1 MKNIFFV
8 ALAIVCSSAT
18 ISAQSKAPKE
28 VETAFYSKFPKATKI
43 KWDKESTTEYE
54 ASFTENNVKHS
65 ANFSIKGEWLET
77 ESPTTFALLPEKV
90 QNSFNTAHK
99 GVKVKAVAKIENSSM
114 KLFMKLK

>member
-28 VETAFYSKFPKATKI
+28 VETAFYSKFPKATKV
-43 KWDKESTTEYE
+43 KWDKENATEYE

-65 ANFSIKGEWLET
+65 ALDVRYIVLSII
-77 ESPTTFALLPEKV
+77 
-90 QNSFNTAHK
+90 TAK
-99 GVKVKAVAKIENSSM
+99 KRKFVRNM
-114 KLFMKLK
+114 